1 LKQHH
6 QSIIVTTTTTLCGC
20 TRVHVSVEKLLLF
33 LKSKGLFEFAL
44 NSSRHKLRDF
54 GTTLIIIIVVVG
66 KDRNDDDFVCDGFCS
81 DQQASR
87 EHQRDP
93 GRVFPTTP
101 SSRWRGV
108 DVVVA
113 SARDATT
120 IR

>member
-1 LKQHH
+1 M
-6 QSIIVTTTTTLCGC
+6 
-20 TRVHVSVEKLLLF
+20 LF

-44 NSSRHKLRDF
+44 NSSRHNLRDF

-87 EHQRDP
+87 EHQRDS